1 MIPSDRPQRRHRLT
15 AGFAAALVIAAITM
29 LAPSPVSAA
38 AKGGGTDGLVGIT
51 ATCRQHTQAWTVAFG
66 FGVLHTDVPGRTLTV
81 PRGTPIF
88 HTGIVVPNT
97 RVVYHYARIGAPPP
111 GVQFT
116 VLSGFAGSNCVVP
129 HEQSV
134 LDTSIFGGT
143 SWVVD
148 AVYIAWE
155 TNQIR
160 STILGTLVVT

>member
-1 MIPSDRPQRRHRLT
+1 MMMSHRRRLVAT
-15 AGFAAALVIAAITM
+15 FMAGLVLSAVT
-29 LAPSPVSAA
+29 LFAPSAA
-38 AKGGGTDGLVGIT
+38 HAGGGVQV
-51 ATCRQHTQAWTVAFG
+51 TCGQHTQAWIVAFNYG
-66 FGVLHTDVPGRTLTV
+66 ILHTDVPGRILTV

-97 RVVYHYARIGAPPP
+97 RVVFHYTSLTAPPP

-116 VLSGFAGSNCVVP
+116 VLSGFASSNCVVP

-143 SWVVD
+143 SWAVD

-155 TNQIR
+155 DNQVH
-160 STILGTLVVT
+160 SKILGTLVVT